1 MDVFLKLSHSLVTR
15 HARTHSLQQATSLDQ
30 QSVLTVDDAD
40 AFATV

>member
-1 MDVFLKLSHSLVTR
+1 MQE
-15 HARTHSLQQATSLDQ
+15 HSLQQATSLDQ